1 MARYTGPSCR
11 LCRREGVRL
20 FLKGDRCYSKN
31 CAMNKHANPPGK
43 VSRFRRK
50 PTEYAIQLREKQKV
64 KRYYGLLE
72 KQFRKYFDM
81 ASMHKGVTG
90 VILLQI
96 LERRLDNILY
106 KAGLAPSRKSARQLV
121 NHGHVKVNGRLVD
134 IPSLLLK
141 IGDVVVVEE
150 AAQKLDLVTG
160 AVESAQ
166 NKKIPSWFDVDF
178 DKMSISVKS
187 IPDKAEMDL
196 EIEVN
201 EQLIVELYSK

>member
-1 MARYTGPSCR
+1 MARYIGPSCR
-11 LCRREGVRL
+11 LCRREGMRL

-72 KQFRKYFDM
+72 KQFRKYFEM
-81 ASMHKGVTG
+81 ASKHKGVTG
-90 VILLQI
+90 EILLQI
-96 LERRLDNILY
+96 LERRLDNLLY
-106 KAGLAPSRKSARQLV
+106 KAGFAPSRKSARQLV

-134 IPSLLLK
+134 IPSVLLRV
-141 IGDVVVVEE
+141 GDEVTVVDDV
-150 AAQKLDLVTG
+150 KNIDLVSG
-160 AVESAQ
+160 SVESAQ
-166 NKKIPSWFDVDF
+166 NKKIPSWIEVDF
-178 DKMSISVKS
+178 DKMTVVVKS
-187 IPDKAEMDL
+187 VPEKAEMGL

>member
-1 MARYTGPSCR
+1 
-11 LCRREGVRL
+11 
-20 FLKGDRCYSKN
+20 
-31 CAMNKHANPPGK
+31 MNKHANPPGK

-134 IPSLLLK
+134 IPSLLLT

-150 AAQKLDLVTG
+150 SAQKLDLVTR

-178 DKMSISVKS
+178 DKMSVSVKS
-187 IPDKAEMDL
+187 VPDKAEMDL